1 MLNIMKCQS
10 IRSLQCIQYMEK
22 CYYLYLANVF
32 RYHISPFSLAFWQL
46 LFPLDCKGMQKYTRT
61 ISFFKVLISM
71 RYSFSMLINHLYF
84 TLKSESDGKTCL
96 LFCQMNFISKLRLTL
111 WNAYVS
117 SNMIEAPLSQ
127 NRKICRK
134 SHSSTI
140 HSKSLRIQ
148 NSNIT
153 ETYLIRFVLFDR
165 STQRYIDDS
174 CYVSG
179 DLCLLWSQSQI
190 KLLQYSQCICVSFT
204 PFW

>member
-1 MLNIMKCQS
+1 MPASGNKIRNNYFINNKLLHEAKCIQSLNWGINNFCWKCCKCEMLNIMKCQS

-46 LFPLDCKGMQKYTRT
+46 LFPLDCKEMQKYTRT

-84 TLKSESDGKTCL
+84 TLNSESDGKSCL

-117 SNMIEAPLSQ
+117 SNMIEGPFSQTTKNLS
-127 NRKICRK
+127 RK
-134 SHSSTI
+134 
-140 HSKSLRIQ
+140 
-148 NSNIT
+148 
-153 ETYLIRFVLFDR
+153 
-165 STQRYIDDS
+165 
-174 CYVSG
+174 
-179 DLCLLWSQSQI
+179 
-190 KLLQYSQCICVSFT
+190 
-204 PFW
+204 P